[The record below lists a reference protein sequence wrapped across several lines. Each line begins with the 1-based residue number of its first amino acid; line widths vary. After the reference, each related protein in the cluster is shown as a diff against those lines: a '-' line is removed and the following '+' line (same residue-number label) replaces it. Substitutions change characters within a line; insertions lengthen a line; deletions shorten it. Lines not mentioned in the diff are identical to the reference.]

1 MALRPKPGPQRL
13 ELGECAGSG
22 GGSGGWHVFLI
33 LDSHGNSVCCLVEV
47 RWTLVPL
54 SIPFD
59 MASMDKILEQMRREP
74 TNVRFADLQ
83 KVCEA
88 HFGAPRQSGSSHAID
103 R

>member
-1 MALRPKPGPQRL
+1 
-13 ELGECAGSG
+13 
-22 GGSGGWHVFLI
+22 
-33 LDSHGNSVCCLVEV
+33 
-47 RWTLVPL
+47 
-54 SIPFD
+54 